1 MRLTTL
7 LPLLGLALPLA
18 AQDAPAPRPAGAKA
32 APKAATK
39 PAPKVLARIGGQ
51 VLLDTDVDA
60 LLESMPQQQ
69 RLQFQMSPEGRPRLV
84 QQLTEIMLLAAKARK
99 EGLDRSPIFQASL
112 RRTADSLLAQELMKG
127 QEAGLREKMTLSEA
141 DVKAYFEGHKDQ
153 FKKGETFDARHI
165 LVGKRVEGS
174 EKERTEEEVAARVKE
189 VQAELAAGRPF
200 EELVDKYTDDP
211 GSKASKGLY
220 EGIGR
225 GRFVPEF
232 EKAAFAQELGKVGEP
247 VKTQFGVHIIRVEKR
262 SPAADATFEEVKA
275 QVQQAAQA
283 DRQKQIWED
292 FLAGLKREIPVEIA
306 GEAPTPVKAPVK
318 GKPAAKKTGAAQ

>member
-1 MRLTTL
+1 MRLIAL
-7 LPLLGLALPLA
+7 LPLLALPLA
-18 AQDAPAPRPAGAKA
+18 SQDAPAPNAAPAKT
-32 APKAATK
+32 APKAT
-39 PAPKVLARIGGQ
+39 PKVLARIGNQ

-69 RLQFQMSPEGRPRLV
+69 RMQFQLSPEGRPRLV
-84 QQLTEIMLLAAKARK
+84 QQLTEIMILAAKARK
-99 EGLDRSPIFQASL
+99 DGLDKSPIFQASL

-127 QEAGLREKMTLSEA
+127 KEAGLREKMTLSDAE
-141 DVKAYFEGHKDQ
+141 VKGYFEAHKDQ

-165 LVGKRVEGS
+165 LVGRRAEGA
-174 EKERTEEEVAARVKE
+174 EKERTEEELAARVKE
-189 VQAELAAGRPF
+189 IQAELAAGKPF

-211 GSKASKGLY
+211 GSKTTKGLY

-232 EKAAFAQELGKVGEP
+232 EQAAFAQEIGKVGEP
-247 VKTQFGVHIIRVEKR
+247 VKTQFGFHIIRVEKR

-283 DRQKQIWED
+283 ERQKQIWDE
-292 FLAGLKREIPVEIA
+292 FLAGLKREIPVKVM
-306 GEAPTPVKAPVK
+306 GESPAKAEVAPKA
-318 GKPAAKKTGAAQ
+318 KPAGKKRGAAQ

>member
-1 MRLTTL
+1 MRLTVL
-7 LPLLGLALPLA
+7 LPLLALPLVS
-18 AQDAPAPRPAGAKA
+18 QDVPAPRPAGAKP
-32 APKAATK
+32 APK
-39 PAPKVLARIGGQ
+39 PAPVVLARIGGQ

-69 RLQFQMSPEGRPRLV
+69 RMQFQLSPEGRPRLV

-99 EGLDRSPIFQASL
+99 DGLDKSPIFQASL

-165 LVGKRVEGS
+165 LVGKRAEGS

-189 VQAELAAGRPF
+189 IQAELAAGKPF

-211 GSKASKGLY
+211 GSKPTKGLY

-232 EKAAFAQELGKVGEP
+232 EKAAFAQEIGKVGEP

-262 SPAADATFEEVKA
+262 APAAEATFEEVKA

-283 DRQKQIWED
+283 DRQKQIWDE
-292 FLAGLKREIPVEIA
+292 FLAGLKREIPVEVP
-306 GEAPTPVKAPVK
+306 GEASAPAKKTLVRGKAT
-318 GKPAAKKTGAAQ
+318 AKKTGAAQ